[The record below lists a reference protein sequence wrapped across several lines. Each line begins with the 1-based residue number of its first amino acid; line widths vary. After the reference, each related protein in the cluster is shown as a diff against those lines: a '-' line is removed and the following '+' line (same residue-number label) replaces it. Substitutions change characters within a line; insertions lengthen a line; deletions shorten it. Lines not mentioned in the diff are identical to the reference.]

1 MNAQKSL
8 AHLAYLLFTFVLSL
22 LITTRLS
29 AQSLWDPTITHSSQ
43 NADLALRSQYQWSV
57 NKETHWLIGTF
68 SGWDRNAIFIGGYN
82 ANNLNI
88 PDPNKPTERNTT
100 NKVVIGGPG
109 SSLPLHVT
117 GNIWAQQN
125 VGIGTS
131 TPAYRLDVAGIIR
144 AHEVL
149 VELPPPPGGG
159 GGGNPQMQDVV
170 FEDDYKLRPLAEVD
184 SFIQAHKHLPEIPSA
199 KEVEEKGLGV
209 VDMQMRLLRKVEEL
223 TLYLISQEKTL
234 KAQSEELTRLKAKLH
249 SLNQSVPETEAHN
262 K

>member
-1 MNAQKSL
+1 
-8 AHLAYLLFTFVLSL
+8 
-22 LITTRLS
+22 
-29 AQSLWDPTITHSSQ
+29 
-43 NADLALRSQYQWSV
+43 
-57 NKETHWLIGTF
+57 
-68 SGWDRNAIFIGGYN
+68 
-82 ANNLNI
+82 
-88 PDPNKPTERNTT
+88 
-100 NKVVIGGPG
+100 
-109 SSLPLHVT
+109 
-117 GNIWAQQN
+117 
-125 VGIGTS
+125 
-131 TPAYRLDVAGIIR
+131 
-144 AHEVL
+144 
-149 VELPPPPGGG
+149 
-159 GGGNPQMQDVV
+159 MQDVV